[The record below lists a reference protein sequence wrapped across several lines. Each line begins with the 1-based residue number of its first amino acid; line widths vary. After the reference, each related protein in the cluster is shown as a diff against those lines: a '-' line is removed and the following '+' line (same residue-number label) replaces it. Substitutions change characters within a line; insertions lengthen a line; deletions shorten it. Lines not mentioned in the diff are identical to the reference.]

1 MINDKERKTAVHLRA
16 MEPEDLELLYQIE
29 NNPSL
34 WKVGVTNVPY
44 SRYQLRDYLARSTGD
59 IYTDRQV
66 RMVVENGEGVA
77 IGLIDMMN
85 YEPQHH
91 RAEVGIVIRE
101 PFRHQGFGTEA
112 LEQLK
117 QYARDIVHL
126 HQLFAYVDMENEESL
141 RLFQKAGFERSAILN
156 DWLFDGHDYHP
167 VCFMQLFF

>member
-1 MINDKERKTAVHLRA
+1 MINDKERKTALHLRA

-29 NNPSL
+29 NNPDV
-34 WKVGVTNVPY
+34 WKVGLTNVPY
-44 SRYQLRDYLARSTGD
+44 SRYVLRDYIARATGD

-66 RMVVENGEGVA
+66 RLIIENDEQQSVG
-77 IGLIDMMN
+77 IIDLVN
-85 YEPQHH
+85 FEPQHH

-101 PFRHQGFGTEA
+101 PFRHQGLGAEA

-141 RLFQKAGFERSAILN
+141 QLFLKAGFERSAILK
-156 DWLFDGHDYHP
+156 DWLFDGRDYHP
-167 VCFMQLFF
+167 VSFLQLFF

>member
-1 MINDKERKTAVHLRA
+1 

-29 NNPSL
+29 NNPAL

-44 SRYQLRDYLARSTGD
+44 SRYLLRDYLARATGD
-59 IYTDRQV
+59 IFTDRQV
-66 RMVVENGEGVA
+66 RLVVENEEGTA

-101 PFRHQGFGTEA
+101 PYRHQGLGAAA

-117 QYARDIVHL
+117 QYAREIIHI
-126 HQLFAYVDMENEESL
+126 HQLFAYVDTANEESL
-141 RLFQKAGFERSAILN
+141 RLFQKAGYRHTATLEQWIYQN
-156 DWLFDGHDYHP
+156 KEYTD
-167 VCFMQLFF
+167 VFFYQKIF